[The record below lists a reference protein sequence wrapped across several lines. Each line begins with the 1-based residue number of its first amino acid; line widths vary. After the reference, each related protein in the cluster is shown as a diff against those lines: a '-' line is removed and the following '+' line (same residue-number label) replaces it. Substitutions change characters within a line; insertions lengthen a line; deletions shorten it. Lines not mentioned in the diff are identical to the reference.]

1 MEISRWC
8 KPPIPPNKMRASPR
22 GAVEWCRAILATAP
36 LGLGVN
42 VVGRT
47 GGLHHRLTSDVPSG
61 QLAARTTA
69 EFDEENF
76 LAVTLMRDKSKE

>member
-1 MEISRWC
+1 MEISRRC
-8 KPPIPPNKMRASPR
+8 KPPVPPNKMRASPR
-22 GAVEWCRAILATAP
+22 GRWNGVARILATGP

-42 VVGRT
+42 VVG
-47 GGLHHRLTSDVPSG
+47 HLTSDVPSDNS
-61 QLAARTTA
+61 ARTTA